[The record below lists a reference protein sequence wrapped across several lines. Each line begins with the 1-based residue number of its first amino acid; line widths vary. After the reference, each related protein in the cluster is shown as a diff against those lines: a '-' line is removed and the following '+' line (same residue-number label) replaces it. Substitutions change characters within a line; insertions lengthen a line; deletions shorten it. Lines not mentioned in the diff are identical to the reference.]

1 VPSEADVLVEA
12 GLRVIQRDGTAG
24 ATVAA
29 VLAEAG
35 LSTRA
40 FYRHFASKD
49 DLLLAVYAT
58 ESDAAAAR
66 LAARVKD
73 AGDPRAALD
82 AWITETL
89 SLAFSSRR
97 AGRTRTLLAE
107 GRRLEASHPGETARI
122 VRAQLA
128 PLEAL
133 LEDGREHGVFPGAQ
147 PVDDARSLYAITM
160 ALVADRLT
168 GGARAGRATAS
179 AAAAKEHVLRLCLP
193 ALEQR

>member
-1 VPSEADVLVEA
+1 MPSEPDVLVEA
-12 GLRVIQRDGTAG
+12 GLRVIQRDGSSG

-66 LAARVKD
+66 LAAKVKD
-73 AGDPRAALD
+73 AGTPRAALE

-89 SLAFSSRR
+89 SLAFSARR
-97 AGRTRTLLAE
+97 AVRTRTLLAD

-122 VRAQLA
+122 VRSQLA
-128 PLEAL
+128 PLETL
-133 LEDGREHGVFPGAQ
+133 LTDGRERGAFPGAQ
-147 PVDDARSLYAITM
+147 PTDDARSIYAITM

-168 GGARAGRATAS
+168 DRERRRRATQSLTAARA
-179 AAAAKEHVLRLCLP
+179 HVLRLCLP